1 LYFERYFRDSFV
13 RLSFVNSCI
22 VFIACKTAGMQMK
35 AVLIAIGSVTQNNI
49 YQILTEAKILEV
61 ALVIVMYLST
71 SEFKY

>member
-1 LYFERYFRDSFV
+1 
-13 RLSFVNSCI
+13 
-22 VFIACKTAGMQMK
+22 MK